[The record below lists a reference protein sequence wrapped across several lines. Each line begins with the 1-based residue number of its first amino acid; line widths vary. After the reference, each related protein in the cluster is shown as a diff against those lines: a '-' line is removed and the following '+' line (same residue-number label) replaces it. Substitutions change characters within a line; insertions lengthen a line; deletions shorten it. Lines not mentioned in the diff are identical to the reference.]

1 MHKELYSVL
10 LPRWVLAIAD
20 MGCETYFAV
29 AKVGTPMAETGSE
42 YHMFAWA
49 VETSLGSV
57 EGIARSC

>member
-1 MHKELYSVL
+1 ML